1 VTLPPWLI
9 LAIVVAL
16 TIALM
21 YQLLSR
27 RFGWRVL
34 GYWLVVLVGVLG
46 AEALAE
52 VLGWNFSRVG
62 DLRLVPDLAGA
73 LLVVAALW
81 FLGI

>member
-1 VTLPPWLI
+1 MTLPPWLV
-9 LAIVVAL
+9 LALVGALTVAL
-16 TIALM
+16 L

-34 GYWLVVLVGVLG
+34 GYWVLVLIGVLG

-52 VLGWNFSRVG
+52 VLGWNFTRVG
-62 DLRLVPDLAGA
+62 DLRLAPDLVGA
-73 LLVVAALW
+73 LLVVTVLW

>member
-1 VTLPPWLI
+1 MTVPPWLI
-9 LAIVVAL
+9 LVLVSAL
-16 TIALM
+16 TISLI

-34 GYWLVVLVGVLG
+34 GYWLVVLVGVLA
-46 AEALAE
+46 AEAISE

-62 DLRLVPDLAGA
+62 DLRLGPDLAGA
-73 LLVVAALW
+73 LLVVSGLW